1 MFDIKRIRENPKA
14 FDSGLAKRGLDPQS
28 SVLIEIDKKRREYQ
42 TRAQELQAN
51 RNQLS
56 KKIGRAKASGEN
68 VSEEINEVSI
78 SKKQQLEAEV
88 KAKATV
94 ADLDALMSEIPNIP
108 MEDVPKGNNELD
120 NIELCEWGTRPAF
133 EFVPKGHVEI
143 GEGLG
148 MMDFETAA
156 KISGSRFCILSDQL
170 AQLERALGSFML
182 DLHVNEHGYIEVNPP
197 GLVRDDAVFGTGQL
211 PKFSEDLFRTDN
223 GYWLIPTAE
232 VPLTNLVSGDIVLE
246 EELPKRYTAM
256 TWCFRSEAGASGQ
269 DTHGMIRQHQFS
281 KVELVSIT
289 TQEGSE
295 DELERMTSCAE
306 EVLKRLELPYRKM
319 LLSAGDMG
327 FSACKTYDIEV
338 WLPGQN
344 AGRGKYREISS
355 CSLCGEFQAR
365 RMKARYRP
373 KKEGAVLYVH
383 TLNGSGIAI
392 GRALIAILENN
403 QQSDGSVVV
412 PEVLRSYMN
421 GLKVICSRS

>member
-1 MFDIKRIRENPKA
+1 
-14 FDSGLAKRGLDPQS
+14 
-28 SVLIEIDKKRREYQ
+28 
-42 TRAQELQAN
+42 
-51 RNQLS
+51 
-56 KKIGRAKASGEN
+56 
-68 VSEEINEVSI
+68 
-78 SKKQQLEAEV
+78 
-88 KAKATV
+88 
-94 ADLDALMSEIPNIP
+94 
-108 MEDVPKGNNELD
+108 
-120 NIELCEWGTRPAF
+120 LCEWGTQPAF
-133 EFVPKGHVEI
+133 EFAPKGHVEI

-344 AGRGKYREISS
+344 AGRGKYR
-355 CSLCGEFQAR
+355 
-365 RMKARYRP
+365 
-373 KKEGAVLYVH
+373 
-383 TLNGSGIAI
+383 
-392 GRALIAILENN
+392 
-403 QQSDGSVVV
+403 
-412 PEVLRSYMN
+412 
-421 GLKVICSRS
+421 